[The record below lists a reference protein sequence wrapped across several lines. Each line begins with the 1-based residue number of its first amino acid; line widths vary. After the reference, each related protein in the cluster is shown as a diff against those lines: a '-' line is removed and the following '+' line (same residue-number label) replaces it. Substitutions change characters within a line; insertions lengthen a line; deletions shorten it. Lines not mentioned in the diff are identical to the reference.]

1 MKRIFAILLS
11 LLFFAACVPTPEEEY
26 VTHKD
31 AEEMLGKAET
41 DGAPDM
47 PIREQYGIPETVR
60 DEAVFSDGA
69 FTVRIDANVE
79 VPDTNAIPILRVERD
94 LLDQETITAIF
105 RKLTAGRTLY
115 RGEDSS
121 MTKTQIAESI
131 TEMEEMLENPSLDDS
146 TRAFYE
152 EQIAAMKAQFPNAPD
167 SGDEM
172 VPSDGTMYSYP
183 CQISPDSPTFLRFGL
198 RLQTNDELPQQ
209 TFYVNITDPDNPNT
223 TENGKDAVK
232 SMNLYFMDDRN
243 RARGSDG
250 QTRVV
255 IQEPNDPV
263 ELEAYTEITYLPA
276 QAIEDAKQYFKEIG
290 RPEIV
295 PDSIALCFDGT
306 KTAYGYRI
314 TCLRSIDGIG
324 VASLGGGYT
333 TGTDQIERY
342 APEWSYEEI
351 ELCIDEKGIYGFTWS
366 NPIRVTETLLE
377 ATKLQPFERIP
388 EAFVNQ
394 MWTENAAWI
403 VSDLATTSG
412 DENGFCTTGLDFEVT
427 RITLSLQRVMEPN
440 RFDSGMLVPVWNFWG
455 VRHKTETHK
464 TTGEQRT
471 VDRDTRLRQPFLSI
485 NAIDGSVIDP
495 WKGY

>member
-1 MKRIFAILLS
+1 MKKAILILLS
-11 LLFFAACVPTPEEEY
+11 LVLLAACQPTPEEEY
-26 VTHKD
+26 VTHKN
-31 AEEMLGKAET
+31 AEEMLGKAEMDET
-41 DGAPDM
+41 PDLS
-47 PIREQYGIPETVR
+47 IREQYGIPETLR
-60 DEAVFSDGA
+60 DEAAFADGA
-69 FTVRIDANVE
+69 FTVHIDANVE
-79 VPDTNAIPILRVERD
+79 VPDTNVIPILRVERD
-94 LLDQETITAIF
+94 IPDQSTIKEIF
-105 RKLTAGRTLY
+105 NRLTAGRTLY
-115 RGEDSS
+115 RTEDSR

-131 TEMEEMLENPSLDDS
+131 TEMEEMLENPSFDDS
-146 TRAFYE
+146 TRTFYE
-152 EQIAAMKAQFPNAPD
+152 EQIATLKAQFANAPD
-167 SGDEM
+167 SADEL
-172 VPSDGTMYSYP
+172 VACDGTMYSYP
-183 CQISPDSPTFLRFGL
+183 CQIGPDSPMFLRYGL
-198 RLQTNDELPQQ
+198 WLQTNDGLPQQ

-263 ELEAYTEITYLPA
+263 ELETYPEITYLPA

-290 RPEIV
+290 CPDVV

-314 TCLRSIDGIG
+314 TCVRSIDGIG

-333 TGTDQIERY
+333 TGTDQSERY

-377 ATKLQPFERIP
+377 ATKLQPYEKILASFMD
-388 EAFVNQ
+388 Q
-394 MWTENAAWI
+394 MWTENGVWL
-403 VSDLATTSG
+403 VTDLASAGG
-412 DENGFCTTGLDFEVT
+412 DENGFCTTGIDFEVT

-471 VDRDTRLRQPFLSI
+471 VDRDTRHRQPFLSI
-485 NAIDGSVIDP
+485 NAIDGSMIDP
-495 WKGY
+495 WRGY